1 MGMYI
6 DAVHRLVARH
16 KPHNLVQTG
25 TSSNSMGSW
34 NASNV
39 SGTSGLAGPNG
50 QLAAARYVETATTGV
65 HRLSNNGGF
74 AATQLPTF
82 GNFTLSLSVKPEER
96 TWVYLEVAS
105 SNSQRVHFDLA
116 NKVIGTKLIAAF
128 AWMREEDNGF
138 MRIGMGFTLT
148 TLSGFLPIVG
158 LADADATISYLGDI
172 TKGLTLYGP
181 MIVRGIKDVPYNLIV
196 GSGGALAI
204 RG

>member
-6 DAVHRLVARH
+6 EAVHRLVARH
-16 KPHNLVQTG
+16 KPHNLAQTG
-25 TSSNSMGSW
+25 SATNSMSSW
-34 NASNV
+34 NASGLT
-39 SGTSGLAGPNG
+39 GTAGLTGPDGSAKAG
-50 QLAAARYVETATTGV
+50 RYVETATTAV
-65 HRLSNNGGF
+65 HRLSNAGGV
-74 AATQLPTF
+74 AANQVPSF

-116 NKVIGTKLIAAF
+116 NKVIGTKVISAH

-138 MRIGMGFTLT
+138 MRISMGFSLT
-148 TLSGFLPIVG
+148 TQSGFLPIVG

-172 TKGLTLYGP
+172 TKGVTLFGP
-181 MIVRGIKDVPYNLIV
+181 MIVRGIKDVPY
-196 GSGGALAI
+196 GPMTSWGGALAI